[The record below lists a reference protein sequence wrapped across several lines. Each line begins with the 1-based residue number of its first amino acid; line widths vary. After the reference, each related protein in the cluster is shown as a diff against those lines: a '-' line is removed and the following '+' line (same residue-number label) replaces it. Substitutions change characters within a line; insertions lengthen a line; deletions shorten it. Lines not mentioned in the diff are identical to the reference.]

1 MRAPDGT
8 SSELWVDEHY
18 SLVELFTGD
27 SLDPDRRRR
36 GMGTEPMTCPPNAFQ
51 SGDRLIRL
59 DPGESVTTTWGAR
72 IGRS

>member
-1 MRAPDGT
+1 M
-8 SSELWVDEHY
+8 WVDEHY